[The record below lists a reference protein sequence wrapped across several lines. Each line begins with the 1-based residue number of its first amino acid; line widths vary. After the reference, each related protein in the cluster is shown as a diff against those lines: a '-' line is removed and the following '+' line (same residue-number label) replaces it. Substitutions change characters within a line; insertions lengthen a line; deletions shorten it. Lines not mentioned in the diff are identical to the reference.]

1 MGRTRRWY
9 VKRKED
15 LNILHRER
23 GLRVAIINEENI
35 KGLLKTL
42 ISRYDA
48 NRKKQR

>member
-1 MGRTRRWY
+1 MRRWD

-35 KGLLKTL
+35 KGQLK
-42 ISRYDA
+42 SPRSQYDA
-48 NRKKQR
+48 NSKKQK